1 MAMKIIALSAFA
13 LFATLFAPSSSH
25 ASQEEEWKDMA
36 PAGWKVI
43 TAAEDVQ
50 TADGSGNAVL
60 VIEKNDPANRIQNEG
75 LGAPELNTNP
85 RHLLFVTR
93 TKNVGRVTARAENF
107 LPPEG
112 STDSPCLADPLAE
125 GGVSMAKGIVT
136 VSLQYWMSCGS
147 YGVTN
152 KTYKFRLQ
160 GGRYRLIGYDNFSHS
175 RSTMEAEETSIN
187 YLTGR
192 RKRVTGMRMDEEPG
206 AASEKTIW
214 SKIPREKFYLDA
226 MNQAVCDDYENA
238 PSWCGG

>member
-1 MAMKIIALSAFA
+1 MKIIALSAFA
-13 LFATLFAPSSSH
+13 LFATLFAPSYSH

-60 VIEKNDPANRIQNEG
+60 VIEKIDPANRIQNEG

-112 STDSPCLADPLAE
+112 STDSPCLADPLTE

-192 RKRVTGMRMDEEPG
+192 RKRVTGMRMDEKPG

>member
-1 MAMKIIALSAFA
+1 MKITAFAAFALSAILGA
-13 LFATLFAPSSSH
+13 ASPSH

-43 TAAEDVQ
+43 TAAEDLQ
-50 TADGSGNAVL
+50 TQDGSGNAVL
-60 VIEKNDPANRIQNEG
+60 VIEKTDAANRIQNEG

-93 TKNVGRVTARAENF
+93 TQNVGRVTARAENF
-107 LPPEG
+107 LPPQG
-112 STDSPCLADPLAE
+112 DSNSPCLADPLEE
-125 GGVSMAKGIVT
+125 GGVSFVKGVIT
-136 VSLQYWMSCGS
+136 VSLHYWMSCGS

-160 GGRYRLIGYDNFSHS
+160 GGRYRLIGYDNFSYS

-192 RKRVTGMRMDEEPG
+192 RKRVTGIRMDEEPG
-206 AASEKTIW
+206 APAEKTIW
-214 SKIPREKFYLDA
+214 SKVPRELFYLDA
-226 MNQAVCDDYENA
+226 MNQAACDDYENG

>member
-1 MAMKIIALSAFA
+1 MKITAFAAFALSAILVA
-13 LFATLFAPSSSH
+13 ASPSH

-43 TAAEDVQ
+43 TAAEDLQ
-50 TADGSGNAVL
+50 TQDGSGNAVL
-60 VIEKNDPANRIQNEG
+60 VIEKTDPANRIQNQG

-107 LPPEG
+107 LPPQG
-112 STDSPCLADPLAE
+112 SIDSPCLADPLEE
-125 GGVSMAKGIVT
+125 GGVSMAKGVVT
-136 VSLQYWMSCGS
+136 VSLHYWMSCGS

-160 GGRYRLIGYDNFSHS
+160 GGRYRLIGYDNFSYS
-175 RSTMEAEETSIN
+175 RSTLEAEETSIN

-192 RKRVTGMRMDEEPG
+192 RKRVTGIRMDEEPG
-206 AASEKTIW
+206 APAEKTIW
-214 SKIPREKFYLDA
+214 SKVPRELFFLDA
-226 MNQAVCDDYENA
+226 MNQAACDDYENG